1 MKIFNTTDDSSQG
14 IEVFDKGHGHG
25 RGIKASKSFLVTFSY
40 IVEFSGDLVHLGDV
54 IQR

>member
-25 RGIKASKSFLVTFSY
+25 RGIKASKSFFRGDY